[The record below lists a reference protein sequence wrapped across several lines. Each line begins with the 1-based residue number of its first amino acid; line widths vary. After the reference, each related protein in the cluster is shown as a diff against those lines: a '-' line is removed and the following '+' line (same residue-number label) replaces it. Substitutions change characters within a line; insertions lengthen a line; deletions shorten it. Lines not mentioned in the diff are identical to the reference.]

1 MVPSRPS
8 SSRPP
13 TKGLDDYSEVLG
25 MTPRQHEQKMRKWYV
40 LLAVALF
47 FSVFGEGFLMLSAR
61 LKEKREAEARRAKGE
76 MCIRDSYTAV
86 VPSISGQA
94 WITGMA
100 TYVLDPTDPFPEGYT
115 VGDIW

>member
-13 TKGLDDYSEVLG
+13 IKGLDDYSEVLG

-47 FSVFGEGFLMLSAR
+47 FSVFGEGFLMLAAR
-61 LKEKREAEARRAKGE
+61 MKEKREVEASRAKG
-76 MCIRDSYTAV
+76 AV
-86 VPSISGQA
+86 TEPVRQGATTPSVPS
-94 WITGMA
+94 
-100 TYVLDPTDPFPEGYT
+100 T
-115 VGDIW
+115 VPPAPGGPPNAAPR

>member
-61 LKEKREAEARRAKGE
+61 LKEKREAEARRAKG
-76 MCIRDSYTAV
+76 AV
-86 VPSISGQA
+86 TEPVRQAPMTPSVPS
-94 WITGMA
+94 
-100 TYVLDPTDPFPEGYT
+100 T
-115 VGDIW
+115 VPPAPD

>member
-1 MVPSRPS
+1 MSEVSSRPS

-61 LKEKREAEARRAKGE
+61 MKEQREAEARRAKG
-76 MCIRDSYTAV
+76 AV
-86 VPSISGQA
+86 TEPERQGTTTPSVPLAVPPAPGSSPNA
-94 WITGMA
+94 A
-100 TYVLDPTDPFPEGYT
+100 SR
-115 VGDIW
+115 